1 MGSIEF
7 LDKIRNSK
15 GSMPTADLRLKLQKS
30 MQRNAAVFR
39 TQKSLDEGCVEVKE
53 GWDEFSDIGIS
64 DRSLVF
70 NTDLIETLE
79 LRNAM
84 TNAIQTIESAAA
96 RKESRGAH
104 AREDFPDRDD
114 SSWMKHTLSWVDES
128 GKVKIDY
135 RPVHMNPLTMR
146 FRTFRQRPVFTRIHV
161 V

>member
-1 MGSIEF
+1 MGRGMLLYSVP
-7 LDKIRNSK
+7 R
-15 GSMPTADLRLKLQKS
+15 
-30 MQRNAAVFR
+30 
-39 TQKSLDEGCVEVKE
+39 SLWMGCVEVKE
-53 GWDEFSDIGIS
+53 CWDEFSDIGIS
-64 DRSLVF
+64 DRILVF

-114 SSWMKHTLSWVDES
+114 ASWMKHTLGWVDES

-135 RPVHMNPLTMR
+135 RPVHMNPLTDE
-146 FRTFRQRPVFTRIHV
+146 VSHV
-161 V
+161 PPKARVY